1 MELVEALS
9 EEHHRAGDSRIEPDF
24 LHDSMSAGST
34 SLLAVE
40 QDARHAV
47 FLHSGYPGRDFVL
60 LKIDV
65 AHFGTWGSSEKL
77 CKA

>member
-1 MELVEALS
+1 
-9 EEHHRAGDSRIEPDF
+9 
-24 LHDSMSAGST
+24 
-34 SLLAVE
+34 VE